1 VGRTFPRL
9 ATHRVSTASTSQ
21 LAKSRHTVPFTQI
34 RYDQKGRAPDKG
46 LRALTRHKNRLDC
59 SSAPFT
65 PHQEQAYYERN
76 RSEVDGEKSYQGTLF
91 HAGYLLSSFTLEC
104 SSYK

>member
-1 VGRTFPRL
+1 MTR
-9 ATHRVSTASTSQ
+9 
-21 LAKSRHTVPFTQI
+21 
-34 RYDQKGRAPDKG
+34 RAAPPDKG

-59 SSAPFT
+59 SSVPFT

-104 SSYK
+104 SSYKLKYRKMLVKTS